1 MSNICYIAGL
11 TIKKFF
17 IMTNKLTKWQ
27 KVFKTTQSSNLM
39 PGTYS
44 YENAKDLTDET
55 ANTILEVAEAL
66 FMHKE
71 PVPLVDNWK
80 IYDIWADI
88 LEETIIFHISIDQ
101 EA

>member
-1 MSNICYIAGL
+1 
-11 TIKKFF
+11 
-17 IMTNKLTKWQ
+17 MTNKLTKWQ

-55 ANTILEVAEAL
+55 ANTILKVAEAL
-66 FMHKE
+66 FMYKE

-88 LEETIIFHISIDQ
+88 NKGTIVFHISID
-101 EA
+101 EGE